1 MRSGWIRYERI
12 AGSMRCHRHGVKQQV
27 FCEGDLEKLSCLRN
41 RRFGG
46 FLTAR
51 AEAGTYRTVKYAA
64 RSRLTNRTSPLCLLP
79 PWAKG
84 GRRAGPIAR
93 SRCPSTSI
101 LHLPAAQRQTQTPQ
115 RLAAQAHDPL
125 CVKTTHTVQTGRFC
139 VPTEPTV
146 GIRKDVTLAVVGVC
160 SAAAGRVS
168 A

>member
-27 FCEGDLEKLSCLRN
+27 FCEGDPEKLSCLRN

-84 GRRAGPIAR
+84 GRRAEPIAR

-101 LHLPAAQRQTQTPQ
+101 LHLPAAQGRHKRRNGRP
-115 RLAAQAHDPL
+115 QAHDPV
-125 CVKTTHTVQTGRFC
+125 CVKTTHTVQAGRFC